1 MRRWLKKLTSV
12 GTDKYIHV
20 IACALFVGIL
30 GHILNIILA
39 VLITLLIAISKELI
53 YDKMLKKGTAD
64 IKDIFADIIGILIGI
79 L

>member
-1 MRRWLKKLTSV
+1 MENIIKILTSV

-20 IACALFVGIL
+20 IACALIVGIL

-39 VLITLLIAISKELI
+39 VLITFLVAISKELI
-53 YDKMLKKGTAD
+53 YDKLLKKGTAD

>member
-1 MRRWLKKLTSV
+1 MGNIIKILMSV

-20 IACALFVGIL
+20 IACALIVGIL

-39 VLITLLIAISKELI
+39 VLITSLVAISKELI
-53 YDKMLKKGTAD
+53 YDKLLKKGTAD

>member
-1 MRRWLKKLTSV
+1 MGNIIKILTSV

-20 IACALFVGIL
+20 IACALIVGIL

-39 VLITLLIAISKELI
+39 VLITFFVAISKELI
-53 YDKMLKKGTAD
+53 YDKLLKKGTAD

>member
-1 MRRWLKKLTSV
+1 MENIIKILTSV

-20 IACALFVGIL
+20 IACALIVGIL

-39 VLITLLIAISKELI
+39 VLITFFVAISKELI
-53 YDKMLKKGTAD
+53 YDKLLKKGTAD